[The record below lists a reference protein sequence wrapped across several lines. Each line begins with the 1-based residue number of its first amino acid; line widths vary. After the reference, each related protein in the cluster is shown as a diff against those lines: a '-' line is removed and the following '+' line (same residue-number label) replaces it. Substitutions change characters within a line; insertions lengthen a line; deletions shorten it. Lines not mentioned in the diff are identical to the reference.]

1 MNIKVK
7 SGPVLSAILI
17 AILTV
22 SFLTCSTFSA
32 KAQSP
37 TPVKVFGIGEIGE
50 TFFEILLDEQ
60 MRTPM
65 GTLMLSDHPNQE
77 MVSGEITSVT
87 AVSSSAVSFSGT
99 YITPADGVSH
109 TFKATA
115 EDLGK
120 PGDGA
125 DKFSITLSDG
135 YTKSGTLDR
144 GEIRVIY

>member
-1 MNIKVK
+1 MNLKVK

-17 AILTV
+17 AVLVI
-22 SFLTCSTFSA
+22 SFLTYSTFSA

-37 TPVKVFGIGEIGE
+37 VKVFGMGEIGE

-60 MRTPM
+60 MGTHM

-77 MVSGEITSVT
+77 MVFGEITSVT
-87 AVSSSAVSFSGT
+87 VVSSSEVNFSGGYT
-99 YITPADGVSH
+99 TPDGVSH

-115 EDLGK
+115 EDLGA
-120 PGDGA
+120 PGEGA

-135 YTKSGTLDR
+135 YTKSGTLSR
-144 GEIRVIY
+144 GEIEIIL

>member
-17 AILTV
+17 VILAI
-22 SFLTCSTFSA
+22 SFLTCSTFPA
-32 KAQSP
+32 KAQSL

-50 TFFEILLDEQ
+50 TFFEILLDE
-60 MRTPM
+60 RLGTPM

-77 MVSGEITSVT
+77 MVFGEITSVT
-87 AVSSSAVSFSGT
+87 AVSSSAVSFSGS
-99 YITPADGVSH
+99 YITPADGIGH

-115 EDLGK
+115 EDLGA
-120 PGDGA
+120 PGEGA

-135 YTKSGTLDR
+135 YTKSGTLSR
-144 GEIRVIY
+144 GEIEIIL

>member
-1 MNIKVK
+1 MNLKVK
-7 SGPVLSAILI
+7 SGPILSAILI

-22 SFLTCSTFSA
+22 SFLACSTFSA

-37 TPVKVFGIGEIGE
+37 TPVKVFGMGEIGE

-60 MRTPM
+60 LGTPM
-65 GTLMLSDHPNQE
+65 GTLMLSDHPDQKI
-77 MVSGEITSVT
+77 VFGEITSVT
-87 AVSSSAVSFSGT
+87 AISSSEVNFSGGYT
-99 YITPADGVSH
+99 TPADGVSH

-120 PGDGA
+120 PGEGA

-144 GEIRVIY
+144 GEIEIIL